1 MQIFRRNRRCRL
13 KSTVFPRFPVPAR
26 PLLSLVG
33 ARGGVIM
40 TSCKISLLVALVS
53 VTAFPTISRAAV
65 PFSGCRGDSS
75 FMRCCTRDFVPG
87 HASGNFELM
96 PTQTDFGSQC
106 SSRGGYLYLSSEPC
120 TLRTASHG
128 RLRNQAQIRCELP
141 AAGVGPG
148 QPPIAPPITPPIT
161 PPSVDPGTSGNG
173 TETVPI
179 PSAARADFPGPIA
192 GLIGSSYLDITVSVS
207 PFYGAG
213 TYLEYGFMGRGPNT
227 WTIGNLR
234 SAARLGTVMQFGFEP
249 YADMTTDE
257 VSSLESNGLLPE
269 EFALHRASANS
280 VEFTLA
286 QIRDAIRGRGSLDT
300 INGSPRDNA
309 RNNLLNRFYDGLTSW
324 ADVLHN
330 FGQTVLLRPM
340 SEMNDATARWQLS
353 SAQSK
358 ALESRAGEVGARAQ
372 LYAEIWG
379 MIYDVFQA
387 RGASN
392 VKFLFIPLVHQGN
405 RTDRSAEGTRA
416 ALEALRRIDP
426 AKVDALGLN
435 VYTTQYATSTQVQ
448 TNSFASL
455 TQEWLQ
461 WLRNV
466 PGYSSKPLT
475 VGEMGV
481 GQLNRSTGGENPES
495 NRIKWI
501 REAFS
506 SARSQGF
513 SMATYF
519 DADNSACVT
528 DECTQALAQAIK
540 SFQER

>member
-1 MQIFRRNRRCRL
+1 
-13 KSTVFPRFPVPAR
+13 
-26 PLLSLVG
+26 
-33 ARGGVIM
+33 M
-40 TSCKISLLVALVS
+40 TSCKISLLLAVVS
-53 VTAFPTISRAAV
+53 VTAFPSLSQAAA
-65 PFSGCRGDSS
+65 PFSGCRGDSPL
-75 FMRCCTRDFVPG
+75 MRCCTRDFVPG
-87 HASGNFELM
+87 HSSGNFELM

-106 SSRGGYLYLSSEPC
+106 SSRGGYLYLSSESC

-141 AAGVGPG
+141 ATGTSSPVPVPAPG
-148 QPPIAPPITPPIT
+148 ANSGGGNDQPPVD
-161 PPSVDPGTSGNG
+161 PPSVDPGTSG
-173 TETVPI
+173 TI
-179 PSAARADFPGPIA
+179 PLPNASRADFPGPIA

-207 PFYGAG
+207 PFFGAG

-249 YADMTTDE
+249 YADMTSDE
-257 VSSLESNGLLPE
+257 ISTLESSGLLPD

-286 QIRDAIRGRGSLDT
+286 QIREAIRGRGNLDT
-300 INGSPRDNA
+300 INGGTRANA
-309 RNNLLNRFYDGLTSW
+309 RNNLLNRFYDGLTTW

-358 ALESRAGEVGARAQ
+358 ALESSAGEVGARAQ

-387 RGASN
+387 RGATN
-392 VKFLFIPLVHQGN
+392 VKFLFIPLVHQDN

-416 ALEALRRIDP
+416 ALEALKRIDP
-426 AKVDALGLN
+426 AKIDALGLN
-435 VYTTQYATSTQVQ
+435 VYTTQYATSAQVQ
-448 TNSFASL
+448 ANSFASL
-455 TQEWLQ
+455 TQYWLQ
-461 WLRNV
+461 WLRSV

-481 GQLNRSTGGENPES
+481 GQINRSTGGENPES